1 MTLNEFIQH
10 YFDHQDED
18 LFVARH
24 SNSRRVARLFGPNEI
39 TRDECMMF
47 EVQWLDDY
55 SIETMLASELRYV
68 DRPQG
73 A

>member
-18 LFVARH
+18 LFVARR
-24 SNSRRVARLFGPNEI
+24 NNPGRVGRLFGPDEI

-47 EVQWLDDY
+47 EVQ
-55 SIETMLASELRYV
+55 
-68 DRPQG
+68 
-73 A
+73 